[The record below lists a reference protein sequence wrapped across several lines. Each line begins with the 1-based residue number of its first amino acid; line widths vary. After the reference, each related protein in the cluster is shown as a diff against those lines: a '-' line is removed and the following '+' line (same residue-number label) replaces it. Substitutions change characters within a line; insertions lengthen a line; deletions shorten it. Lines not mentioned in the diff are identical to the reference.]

1 MRDFLADP
9 EKINAASGV
18 FRLLGDPTRLK
29 ILLSCLLEAKS
40 VSDVAAAVGITGS
53 LTSHHLRL
61 LRGADLV
68 RAQRQG
74 RQVFYSAANE
84 NVNNLLADLLSKSR
98 QPSRH

>member
-1 MRDFLADP
+1 MRDLLADN
-9 EKINAASGV
+9 EKINAASAL

-68 RAQRQG
+68 QARRQG
-74 RQVFYSAANE
+74 RQVFYRAANE
-84 NVNNLLADLLSKSR
+84 NVNTLLAGLLAEAR
-98 QPSRH
+98 RR